1 MDKTIRVKWIKSAI
15 GRPGYQIETIR
26 GLGFRRLH
34 QTLELIDR
42 PAIRGMIDRVSHLVK
57 VVESSEGEQG

>member
-15 GRPGYQIETIR
+15 GRPGYQMKTVR
-26 GLGFRRLH
+26 GLGFKRLY